1 MSIYFYHQPP
11 LYGWFVVYELVPLDG
26 HLNGL
31 QLFAMTDGVTVNN
44 PVPTSFYIFP
54 WSLLNAINGPSPAQ
68 PTGDSRTNLTVPAQQ
83 EQKTLQ
89 PSWSCAKSAYAHRAP
104 GRRGWGGWCLERCL
118 LEAQQSDLF
127 LFLLG

>member
-11 LYGWFVVYELVPLDG
+11 LYGWFVVYELVPLDT

-44 PVPTSFYIFP
+44 PVPTSFYLFTFNLP
-54 WSLLNAINGPSPAQ
+54 NAINGPSPAW

-89 PSWSCAKSAYAHRAP
+89 PSRSCAKNAYARRAQ
-104 GRRGWGGWCLERCL
+104 GRRGGGVL
-118 LEAQQSDLF
+118 AP
-127 LFLLG
+127 